1 MATWLDRERG
11 TAQGRIVPSTLAPAA
26 GEHIFALGGDAI
38 EAPATLTRGAYSQ
51 VRQDVDLT
59 DWDVVAATI
68 ETRGVPAAQFIIPDR
83 LLVVPGETLALWPL
97 FEDGWAGGRADGGTN
112 EPRLLPVG
120 DVAVGVETYS
130 TAGRACRTFPS
141 GGATAQLSGVNTP
154 RLWATA
160 LPTYTFECFLNF
172 RADDY
177 ADSTGLNFDLFRCET
192 AGGGGLRI
200 YLAGVGASHEWL
212 LAMDHTNGGVTV
224 TQTCPSYGWTTSD
237 GWHHVALVY
246 DGMATGA
253 AQLALYID
261 GLFASA
267 AVDGI
272 YGLAGAPV
280 AGEVLTVGDPGLWG
294 AISQVRLSNV
304 AHDASEVAADYLTCT
319 TAPATE
325 LARWRMSLLIG
336 GTPYCTRVIRP
347 TEARRLVDF
356 RAPVRHLTG
365 VQSVI
370 YRLSLE
376 AV

>member
-11 TAQGRIVPSTLAPAA
+11 IAQGRIVPSTLTPAA
-26 GEHIFALGGDAI
+26 GTHVFAIGGDAI
-38 EAPATLTRGAYSQ
+38 VAPATLTRGAYSQ

-59 DWDVVAATI
+59 DYDVVEATI
-68 ETRGVPAAQFIIPDR
+68 ETIGVPAAQFVIPDR
-83 LLVVPGETLALWPL
+83 LLIVPGETLVLWPL
-97 FEDGWAGGRADGGTN
+97 FEDGWAGGRADLYGN
-112 EPRLLPVG
+112 PELAPVG
-120 DVAVGVETYS
+120 DVAVDAETYS
-130 TAGRACRTFPS
+130 AAGRACRAIPS
-141 GGATAQLSGVNTP
+141 GSTTAQLAGVNTP

-160 LPTYTFECFLNF
+160 LPAYTFECFLDF

-224 TQTCPSYGWTTSD
+224 TQTCPSYGWTASD

-246 DGMATGA
+246 DGTALGA
-253 AQLALYID
+253 DQLKLYID

-267 AVDGI
+267 AADGI
-272 YGLAGAPV
+272 YGLPGAPLV
-280 AGEVLTVGDPGLWG
+280 GEALTVGHPGLWG
-294 AISQVRLSNV
+294 ALSQVRLSSV
-304 AHDASEVAADYLTCT
+304 AHDAGEVAADYLTCT
-319 TAPATE
+319 AAPATE

-336 GTPYCTRVIRP
+336 GTTYCSRIIRP

-370 YRLSLE
+370 YRLALE